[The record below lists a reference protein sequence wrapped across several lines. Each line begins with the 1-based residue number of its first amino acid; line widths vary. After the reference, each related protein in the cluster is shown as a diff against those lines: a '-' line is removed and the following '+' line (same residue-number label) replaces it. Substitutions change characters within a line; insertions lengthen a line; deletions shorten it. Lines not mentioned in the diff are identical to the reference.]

1 MRKNRLIIF
10 TFILFICGIIT
21 IYRSNSNFIN
31 YYKPDEDYILPDAS
45 TPKLITPYY
54 YTDHTIV
61 ADYVLNTSGG
71 DMTSAIQNALNNCS
85 ANGGGTVWLER
96 GIYYVTSSINIPSY
110 CTLMGDWQDP
120 DNYHGNLDY
129 GTKIVVDV
137 NNFKIDNDD
146 IESTGLFKLNA
157 STGIE
162 GITIYYKNQNLNNPK
177 QQPWSIYY
185 MVDMLFNIKN
195 VTLINSY
202 LGIGRS
208 TKLTPHESLRI
219 NNVKGTILK
228 KGLSIHNS
236 CDVGSINDLTF
247 SPKYWAKANLK
258 AFNDNVSNNSESSIS
273 NKVKEIGGIG
283 IELSDAEQMHYN
295 NISLSGF
302 KFGIYIPDGSKINPR
317 SVGSGLLFNLNI
329 TDCIRG
335 IQVDDCSLL
344 DSNHGYLI
352 SNGTIEGSEYAIYT
366 AASRSGKIGLFRL
379 NDVSIK
385 GKIDGVGTVIYNN
398 TGDSYSDTPKN
409 TNLTGVINNTGRYSN
424 INTHRNK
431 KPNGTNFAYLDA
443 GSSVDTINSK
453 LASVASSGGGVVY
466 LKPGIYHIN
475 KSIIIPSNVELR
487 GSSSTETRIFKG
499 GTVFKVTNAIG
510 TETKAVKLVGSNLGI
525 SGINFMY
532 EDNVTSLNNSSSY
545 TNNDYVIMA
554 NSSNNV
560 FITNITIAGASRGIL
575 INNCRDF
582 AVENTMTGV
591 MKNSFT
597 ITNSRDGLIMNTLQN
612 GTVIARNDLVE
623 YNKYNNNM
631 FNYIFPNTLNDL
643 EQVVIKESSN
653 IELLSIF
660 AYGIRRTFTID
671 NSSGIYAVNVGL
683 DVASKKELLQNINS
697 SLVLVNSTYMGTVNI
712 SGSSNAGLYNAVVP
726 GEPRGKDYINNIF
739 KLSKKSM
746 SPTLKIDS
754 IVVLNS
760 SNKEINYYYDGDGV
774 VTCKSSN
781 ESLVKCSVGNKKI
794 IFTPVNNSNDLVS
807 VSISASD
814 GKYYSSTSS
823 NINVIVSSGTSS
835 KGDING
841 NNKIDSADYIMIRKY
856 LLKQM
861 NLSNDQLTRADA
873 NNDNKVNSTDYIVIR
888 KLIING
894 TTSISS
900 GAKTCPA
907 NYSGT
912 TTTCYDTSKPS
923 INSWK
928 NTTIKDTVIN
938 SSNGTTTICNLGS
951 DNGDGLK
958 EIEYFTDCSGKKTAN
973 ITNNCATITI
983 DKCPNGTLYYRLKDN
998 YNYSSLNSVNNI
1010 GKYLIFG
1017 QLYNKFLD
1025 IDKNASNDDN
1035 NISYHVSNCLSVSS
1049 CVKQIGEKTIEQ
1061 RKNDSNSDFINSLYK
1076 GITGRNADSNG
1087 FNFWLNDLNNG
1098 AARQNMLDSFM
1109 NSNEVKSIY
1118 SAWGYN

>member
-1 MRKNRLIIF
+1 MRKNRLIIIS
-10 TFILFICGIIT
+10 FIIFICGIIT
-21 IYRSNSNFIN
+21 IYRANNSLSNKVNEQI
-31 YYKPDEDYILPDAS
+31 DYILPDTT

-54 YTDHTIV
+54 YTDHAVV
-61 ADYVLNTSGG
+61 ADFILSSTGG
-71 DMTSAIQNALNNCS
+71 DMTSAIQNALNNCGK
-85 ANGGGTVWLER
+85 NGGGTVWLEK
-96 GIYYVTSSINIPSY
+96 GIYYITSSINIPSY

-137 NNFKIDNDD
+137 NNFKIDNND

-162 GITIYYKNQNLNNPK
+162 GLTIYYKNQDLNNPK
-177 QQPWSIYY
+177 SQPWSIYY

-195 VTLINSY
+195 ITLINSY

-208 TKLTPHESLRI
+208 TKLTPHETLRI
-219 NNVKGTILK
+219 DNVKGTILK

-236 CDVGSINDLTF
+236 CDVGSISDLTF

-258 AFNDNVSNNSESSIS
+258 AFNDIVSNNSENSIS

-283 IELSDAEQMHYN
+283 LELSDAEQMHYN

-302 KFGIYIPDGSKINPR
+302 RFGIYIPDGSKINPR

-329 TDCIRG
+329 TDCNRG
-335 IQVDDCSLL
+335 IQVDDCSLI

-366 AASRSGKIGLFRL
+366 AASRSSKIGLFRL

-385 GKIDGVGTVIYNN
+385 GKIDGVGIVIYNN
-398 TGDSYSDTPKN
+398 NGDSYAKTPKN

-424 INTHRNK
+424 INIHRNQK
-431 KPNGTNFAYLDA
+431 TNGNNFAYLNA
-443 GSSVDTINSK
+443 GSSVDTINNK
-453 LASVASSGGGVVY
+453 LASIASSGGGVVY
-466 LKPGIYHIN
+466 LRPGIYYIN

-487 GSSSTETRIFKG
+487 GSSSSESRIFKG

-532 EDNVTSLNNSSSY
+532 EDNVRSLNRSSSY

-575 INNCRDF
+575 INNCRNF
-582 AVENTMTGV
+582 VILNTMTGV

-597 ITNSRDGLIMNTLQN
+597 ISNSRDGLIMNTLQN

-623 YNKYNNNM
+623 YNKYNDNM
-631 FNYIFPNTLNDL
+631 FNYIFSNTLNDL
-643 EQVVIKESSN
+643 EQVVIKESSD
-653 IELLSIF
+653 IELLNIF
-660 AYGIRRTFTID
+660 AYGIKRTFTIN
-671 NSSGIYAVNVGL
+671 NSNRIYAVNVGL
-683 DVASKKELLQNINS
+683 DVASKKELLQNNNS

-712 SGSSNAGLYNAVVP
+712 SSSSNAGLYNAVVP
-726 GEPRGKDYINNIF
+726 GDVYGKDYLNNRF
-739 KLSKKSM
+739 KLTKKNI
-746 SPTLKIDS
+746 SPTLKVDS
-754 IVVLNS
+754 MVVLS
-760 SNKEINYYYDGDGV
+760 KSNKEINYYYDGDGV
-774 VTCKSSN
+774 ITCKSSN
-781 ESLVKCSVGNKKI
+781 VSYVKCSVGNKKI
-794 IFTPVNNSNDLVS
+794 ILTPVHSSNDLVS
-807 VSISASD
+807 VTIEASG
-814 GKYYSSTSS
+814 GKYYSSTSA
-823 NINVIVSSGTSS
+823 NINVILSSETSS

-841 NNKIDSADYIMIRKY
+841 NNKIDSADYIIVKKY
-856 LLKQM
+856 ILKQM
-861 NLSNDQLTRADA
+861 NLSTDQLSRADA
-873 NNDNKVNSTDYIVIR
+873 NNDNKVNSADYVTIR

-894 TTSISS
+894 KTSISN
-900 GAKTCPA
+900 GAKICPT

-912 TTTCYDTSKPS
+912 FTTCYDTSKPS

-928 NTTIKDTVIN
+928 NTTIKNTVIN
-938 SSNGTTTICNLGS
+938 SSNGSTTICNLGS

-958 EIEYFTDCSGKKTAN
+958 EIEYYTDCSGKKTAN
-973 ITNNCATITI
+973 ISNNCATINI

-998 YNYSSLNSVNNI
+998 YNYSLLNSVNNI
-1010 GKYLIFG
+1010 GKYLLFG
-1017 QLYNKFLD
+1017 QLYNKLLD
-1025 IDKNASNDDN
+1025 IGKAASNDDN
-1035 NISYHVSNCLSVSS
+1035 NISYYVSNCLSVTPCIKLIS
-1049 CVKQIGEKTIEQ
+1049 EKAIEQ
-1061 RKNDSNSDFINSLYK
+1061 RKNDSNTNFINSLYQA
-1076 GITGRNADSNG
+1076 IAGRNANSEG
-1087 FNFWLNDLNNG
+1087 LNFWLNDLNNG
-1098 AARQNMLDSFM
+1098 ISRLNMLDSFM